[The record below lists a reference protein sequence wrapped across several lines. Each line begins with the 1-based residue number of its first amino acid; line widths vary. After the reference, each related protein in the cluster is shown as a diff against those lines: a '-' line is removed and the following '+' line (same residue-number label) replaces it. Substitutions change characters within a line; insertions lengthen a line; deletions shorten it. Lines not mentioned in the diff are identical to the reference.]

1 MGFAKTRSTHPTK
14 YVIFFGCMNTY
25 TNTTRTHR
33 MYTQHFGLTKKP
45 FSLSPDPQFLYLSP
59 RHKKTLTI
67 LQYGIMSQAG
77 VTVITGEI
85 GSGKTTVIRHVLNV
99 LGDECA
105 VGLITNTHAA
115 FGDLLSW
122 VLQAFKIKERADNQA
137 DRYQLLLDF
146 FQRLHEEQRR
156 AILIVDD
163 AQNMDTQ
170 TLKELCLLSNIN
182 IDSEVMV
189 QLVLVGQPELIDKLK
204 TPELIHFAQRI
215 SIEFHLTPL
224 DYKETEGYIA
234 HRLIIA
240 GGSADI
246 FPRVVCAVIYYF
258 TGGVPRLINNLCD
271 LCLAFSYAEDEL
283 RVSLEI
289 AIDVIKEKM
298 TGGIVPLVAQ
308 TNEDGQKIKK
318 WMLDKYK
325 VDLDAI

>member
-1 MGFAKTRSTHPTK
+1 
-14 YVIFFGCMNTY
+14 
-25 TNTTRTHR
+25 
-33 MYTQHFGLTKKP
+33 MYRQHFGLTKKP
-45 FSLSPDPQFLYLSP
+45 FSLSPDPQFLYLSKK
-59 RHKKTLTI
+59 HKKTLTI

-99 LGDECA
+99 LSDECA
-105 VGLITNTHAA
+105 IGLITNTHAA

-122 VLQAFKIKERADNQA
+122 VLQAFQIKERADNQA
-137 DRYQLLLDF
+137 DRYQLLLNF
-146 FQRLHEEQRR
+146 FQSLHDEQRR

-189 QLVLVGQPELIDKLK
+189 QLVLVGQPELVDKLK

-224 DYKETEGYIA
+224 DYKETESYIY
-234 HRLIIA
+234 HRIIKA
-240 GGSADI
+240 GGRADI

-258 TGGVPRLINNLCD
+258 TGGVPRLINNICD
-271 LCLAFSYAEDEL
+271 LCLAFSYAEDDEI
-283 RVSLEI
+283 VSLEVV
-289 AIDVIKEKM
+289 IDVIKEKQV
-298 TGGIVPLVAQ
+298 GGIVPLAAQ
-308 TNEDGQKIKK
+308 VNGDGKKIKALI
-318 WMLDKYK
+318 MNKYEI
-325 VDLDAI
+325 DLDNI

>member
-1 MGFAKTRSTHPTK
+1 
-14 YVIFFGCMNTY
+14 
-25 TNTTRTHR
+25 

-45 FSLSPDPQFLYLSP
+45 FSLSPDPQFLYLSKK
-59 RHKKTLTI
+59 HKKTLTI

-85 GSGKTTVIRHVLNV
+85 GAGKTTVIRHVLNV

-105 VGLITNTHAA
+105 VGLITNTHAS

-122 VLQAFKIKERADNQA
+122 VLQAFQIKERADNQA

-146 FQRLHEEQRR
+146 FQLLHDEQRR

-224 DYKETEGYIA
+224 DYEETEQYIQ
-234 HRLIIA
+234 HRIVIA
-240 GGSADI
+240 GGHAYI
-246 FPRVVCAVIYYF
+246 FSRAVCAIIYYF
-258 TGGVPRLINNLCD
+258 TGGVPRLINNICD

-283 RVSLEI
+283 RISLEV
-289 AIDVIKEKM
+289 ALDVIKEKRK
-298 TGGIVPLVAQ
+298 GGIVPLAIQ
-308 TNEDGQKIKK
+308 DNEDGQKIKA
-318 WMLDKYK
+318 LVLEKYGI
-325 VDLDAI
+325 DLDQI